1 MNQQNQ
7 SLTERLSTLAT
18 TQIGKQRQQAE
29 TNRSRFPEVSKM
41 VDSLT
46 EVFGPVKV
54 KWASEGG
61 KEVGTRQPFD
71 GMDVD
76 KLIALDDWSKHA
88 RKRGK
93 RHG

>member
-1 MNQQNQ
+1 
-7 SLTERLSTLAT
+7 
-18 TQIGKQRQQAE
+18 
-29 TNRSRFPEVSKM
+29 M